1 MVCKNHGGLP
11 TAAILGPCPPP
22 YTFVTGD
29 LNFPSKIWSKSVVHS
44 ADPSEDTL
52 KRPITTVPPSITT
65 THHDGGLPSP
75 LSYTLADD
83 NPPLPSIPNQ
93 RSRQNLRDRRLF
105 RNDGWTKW
113 EAVQLA
119 DELEATREMVK
130 ADWECWKKL
139 EERFSDSDEDDQ
151 DEARRDERM
160 RQRWNVDPLQHA
172 QEMDM
177 SPYSFSLPPTAWV
190 SGTKSS
196 AQKKRRK
203 TRSKRAGI
211 FISCAVGSGETIIKE
226 EAKNE
231 CARPHSGIRLPVT
244 DEVDNDSMMGDD
256 DNNRNKTDNE
266 TANGNKEM
274 SIGGSGVSLHSPGY
288 NCKGCIVLNIHSFDE
303 STGAGGM
310 FGSRPVY
317 PISVTHACMLTNI
330 VICPV
335 SFVHTWEGEAQLI
348 LKIIVEV
355 QGADLRRFDKHKK
368 RATLWT
374 LKIFVEAQGADLR
387 RFDKHKR
394 RATLG
399 TGEYSPVMN
408 CTLFAVHKAMLFR
421 CINRLSGS
429 TQGIEVWMGNHP
441 LPSYAVH
448 KRSCRIVVPDLL
460 I

>member
-1 MVCKNHGGLP
+1 
-11 TAAILGPCPPP
+11 
-22 YTFVTGD
+22 
-29 LNFPSKIWSKSVVHS
+29 
-44 ADPSEDTL
+44 
-52 KRPITTVPPSITT
+52 
-65 THHDGGLPSP
+65 
-75 LSYTLADD
+75 
-83 NPPLPSIPNQ
+83 
-93 RSRQNLRDRRLF
+93 
-105 RNDGWTKW
+105 
-113 EAVQLA
+113 VQLA
-119 DELEATREMVK
+119 DELEAKREMVK
-130 ADWECWKKL
+130 ADWKCWKKL
-139 EERFSDSDEDDQ
+139 EQQFSDSDEDDQ

-160 RQRWNVDPLQHA
+160 RQRWNVELLQHA

-177 SPYSFSLPPTAWV
+177 SPYSLSLPPTAWV
-190 SGTKSS
+190 SGTKTS
-196 AQKKRRK
+196 AQRKRRK
-203 TRSKRAGI
+203 KRSKRAGTL
-211 FISCAVGSGETIIKE
+211 ISCAVGSGEKIIKE

-231 CARPHSGIRLPVT
+231 CCARPHSGIRLSIIN
-244 DEVDNDSMMGDD
+244 EVDNDSMKGDD
-256 DNNRNKTDNE
+256 DNETDNE
-266 TANGNKEM
+266 PANGNKEM
-274 SIGGSGVSLHSPGY
+274 SIGGSGFSLHSPGY
-288 NCKGCIVLNIHSFDE
+288 NYEGGMVLNIHNNNICEGFNE

-348 LKIIVEV
+348 LQIIVEV

-399 TGEYSPVMN
+399 TMGEYSPVMN

-421 CINRLSGS
+421 CVIWLSGS

-448 KRSCRIVVPDLL
+448 KKLQNICTGSSDL
-460 I
+460 IASSKCIFCG

>member
-52 KRPITTVPPSITT
+52 KRPITIVPPSITT

-83 NPPLPSIPNQ
+83 DPPLPSIPNQ
-93 RSRQNLRDRRLF
+93 RSRRNLRDRRLF

-130 ADWECWKKL
+130 ADWECWKNL

-160 RQRWNVDPLQHA
+160 RQRWNVDPLQHT

-177 SPYSFSLPPTAWV
+177 SPYSLSLPPTAWV

-211 FISCAVGSGETIIKE
+211 FISCAVGSDATIIKE

-231 CARPHSGIRLPVT
+231 CARPHSGIRLPVI

-274 SIGGSGVSLHSPGY
+274 SIGGSGFSLHSPGY
-288 NCKGCIVLNIHSFDE
+288 NCKGGIVLNIHSFDE
-303 STGAGGM
+303 ATGAGGM

-348 LKIIVEV
+348 LKIIVKV
-355 QGADLRRFDKHKK
+355 
-368 RATLWT
+368 
-374 LKIFVEAQGADLR
+374 QGADLR

-394 RATLG
+394 RAALG

-408 CTLFAVHKAMLFR
+408 CTPFAVHKAMLFR

-448 KRSCRIVVPDLL
+448 KRLQNSCTGSSDL
-460 I
+460 IASSKFIFCG

>member
-1 MVCKNHGGLP
+1 
-11 TAAILGPCPPP
+11 
-22 YTFVTGD
+22 
-29 LNFPSKIWSKSVVHS
+29 
-44 ADPSEDTL
+44 
-52 KRPITTVPPSITT
+52 
-65 THHDGGLPSP
+65 
-75 LSYTLADD
+75 
-83 NPPLPSIPNQ
+83 
-93 RSRQNLRDRRLF
+93 
-105 RNDGWTKW
+105 
-113 EAVQLA
+113 
-119 DELEATREMVK
+119 MVK

-160 RQRWNVDPLQHA
+160 RQRWNVYPLQHA

-177 SPYSFSLPPTAWV
+177 SLYSLSLPPTAWV

-211 FISCAVGSGETIIKE
+211 FISCAVGSGETIIEE

-231 CARPHSGIRLPVT
+231 CARPHSGIRLPVIN
-244 DEVDNDSMMGDD
+244 EVDNDSMMGDD
-256 DNNRNKTDNE
+256 D
-266 TANGNKEM
+266 
-274 SIGGSGVSLHSPGY
+274 
-288 NCKGCIVLNIHSFDE
+288 
-303 STGAGGM
+303 

-335 SFVHTWEGEAQLI
+335 SFVHTWEREAQLI

-448 KRSCRIVVPDLL
+448 KRLQNSCTGSSDL
-460 I
+460 IASSKCIFCG

>member
-1 MVCKNHGGLP
+1 
-11 TAAILGPCPPP
+11 
-22 YTFVTGD
+22 
-29 LNFPSKIWSKSVVHS
+29 
-44 ADPSEDTL
+44 
-52 KRPITTVPPSITT
+52 
-65 THHDGGLPSP
+65 
-75 LSYTLADD
+75 
-83 NPPLPSIPNQ
+83 
-93 RSRQNLRDRRLF
+93 
-105 RNDGWTKW
+105 
-113 EAVQLA
+113 
-119 DELEATREMVK
+119 MVK
-130 ADWECWKKL
+130 ADWECWKNL

-160 RQRWNVDPLQHA
+160 RQRWNVDPLQHT

-177 SPYSFSLPPTAWV
+177 SPYSLSLPPTAWV

-211 FISCAVGSGETIIKE
+211 FISCAVGSDATIIKE

-231 CARPHSGIRLPVT
+231 CARPHSGIRLPVI

-274 SIGGSGVSLHSPGY
+274 SIGGSGFSLHSPGY
-288 NCKGCIVLNIHSFDE
+288 NCKGGIVLNIHSFDE
-303 STGAGGM
+303 ATGAGGM

-348 LKIIVEV
+348 LKIIVKV
-355 QGADLRRFDKHKK
+355 
-368 RATLWT
+368 
-374 LKIFVEAQGADLR
+374 QGADLR

-394 RATLG
+394 RAALG

-408 CTLFAVHKAMLFR
+408 CTPFAVHKAMLFR

-441 LPSYAVH
+441 LQSYAVH
-448 KRSCRIVVPDLL
+448 KRLQNSCTGSSDL
-460 I
+460 IASSKFIFCG

>member
-1 MVCKNHGGLP
+1 M
-11 TAAILGPCPPP
+11 
-22 YTFVTGD
+22 
-29 LNFPSKIWSKSVVHS
+29 VHS
-44 ADPSEDTL
+44 PDPLEDTL
-52 KRPITTVPPSITT
+52 KRPITTIPPSITT

-83 NPPLPSIPNQ
+83 DPPLPYTRTQ
-93 RSRQNLRDRRLF
+93 RSRQNLRERRQF

-130 ADWECWKKL
+130 ADWKCWKKL
-139 EERFSDSDEDDQ
+139 EEQFSDSDEDDQ
-151 DEARRDERM
+151 DEAHRDERM
-160 RQRWNVDPLQHA
+160 RQRWNVEPLQHA

-177 SPYSFSLPPTAWV
+177 SPYSLSLPPTAWV

-196 AQKKRRK
+196 AQRKRRK
-203 TRSKRAGI
+203 KRSKRAGT
-211 FISCAVGSGETIIKE
+211 FISCAVGSGEKIIKE

-231 CARPHSGIRLPVT
+231 CCARPHSGIRLSII
-244 DEVDNDSMMGDD
+244 DEVDNDSMKGDD
-256 DNNRNKTDNE
+256 DNERNKTDNE
-266 TANGNKEM
+266 PANGDKEM
-274 SIGGSGVSLHSPGY
+274 SIGGSGFSLHSPGY
-288 NCKGCIVLNIHSFDE
+288 NCEGGIVLNIHNNNIREGFDE

-421 CINRLSGS
+421 CVSRLSGS